1 MRRLLRTLAFA
12 FLGGLVAAGAW
23 SAYAWATWP
32 DVARLA
38 TEWPDTTA
46 FMRRYQE
53 RRAADPSLPSL
64 RHGWVRDAGIS
75 LHVRRAFVSAEDMEF
90 FHHDGF
96 SASELEVALR
106 EAVRGERFRGA
117 STITQQLAKNIW
129 LSPSRNPMRK
139 VREALLTRALER
151 HLTKRRILEL
161 YMNVVE
167 LGPGIYGVGAASER
181 YFGLTPAA
189 LGEREAA
196 MLAASLPR
204 PSTWHPGVQSRAYA
218 AYVDD
223 VVARMGR
230 ADFLWLLVD

>member
-1 MRRLLRTLAFA
+1 MRRVLRTFA
-12 FLGGLVAAGAW
+12 YACLGGLIATVAW
-23 SAYAWATWP
+23 SAFTWATWP
-32 DVARLA
+32 DVGRLA

-46 FMRRYQE
+46 FMRLHEE
-53 RRAADPSLPSL
+53 RRAADPSLPAL
-64 RHGWVRDAGIS
+64 RHRWARDAEIS

-96 SASELEVALR
+96 STSELEVALR
-106 EAVRGERFRGA
+106 EALRGERFRGA
-117 STITQQLAKNIW
+117 STITQQLAKNLW

-139 VREALLTRALER
+139 VREALLTRSLEK

-161 YMNVVE
+161 YVNVVE
-167 LGPGIYGVGAASER
+167 LGPGLYGVAAASER
-181 YFGLTPAA
+181 YFGLPAVA

-204 PSTWHPGVQSRAYA
+204 PSTWHPGVASRAYA

-223 VVARMGR
+223 IIARMAR
-230 ADFLWLLVD
+230 AEFLWRLVD

>member
-1 MRRLLRTLAFA
+1 
-12 FLGGLVAAGAW
+12 
-23 SAYAWATWP
+23 
-32 DVARLA
+32 
-38 TEWPDTTA
+38 
-46 FMRRYQE
+46 MRRYQE
-53 RRAADPSLPSL
+53 RRAANPSLPAL
-64 RHGWVRDAGIS
+64 RHQWVADADIS

-96 SASELEVALR
+96 STSELGVALR
-106 EAVRGERFRGA
+106 EALSGERFRGA
-117 STITQQLAKNIW
+117 STITQQLAKNVW

-139 VREALLTRALER
+139 VREVLLTRALEK

-181 YFGLTPAA
+181 YFGLSAGA
-189 LGEREAA
+189 LGERDAA

-204 PSTWHPGVQSRAYA
+204 PSSWHPGVESRAYA

-223 VVARMGR
+223 IVGRMGR
-230 ADFLWLLVD
+230 ADFLWRLVD